1 MRPAVYPATSADHS
15 SGVSAPPSRLR
26 SINGT
31 TNIRQPLPREILHLR
46 CAATLTAFALLGVPG
61 LAAQTTP
68 AEHIALGDSA
78 RAALRAEESLR
89 HYQAAVEGLQ
99 HALGRQLRDTTPVN
113 PANPLYGE
121 ALWKAAREISDVAK
135 QLLGDSLKQRRDSLY
150 SLGRVWAEEAIRA
163 DSNLAD
169 AHFALALVLGRL
181 SRTRGGK
188 ERVRFGRVIYDET
201 QRTIHLDPRHDG
213 AYHILGIWNAE
224 VKRLSGFTRFAA
236 KTFLGAGFMSRA
248 SWDSAVVYM
257 ERAVQLNPRHV
268 YHRLELASV
277 YLDVDQ
283 PAKAR
288 EQLAAIAELP
298 DGDPMDPYYKRLA
311 AAALADI
318 DRGKAGDADDLL
330 RKG

>member
-1 MRPAVYPATSADHS
+1 MRHAT
-15 SGVSAPPSRLR
+15 
-26 SINGT
+26 T
-31 TNIRQPLPREILHLR
+31 F
-46 CAATLTAFALLGVPG
+46 TALALLGA
-61 LAAQTTP
+61 LRSAAAQTTP
-68 AEHIALGDSA
+68 AEHVALGDSA
-78 RAALRAEESLR
+78 RAALHSDDALR
-89 HYQAAVEGLQ
+89 HYQAAVEEIQRSVGTQLQ
-99 HALGRQLRDTTPVN
+99 EIAQVHP
-113 PANPLYGE
+113 PNPLYCE

-150 SLGRVWAEEAIRA
+150 SVGRTWAEAAIRA
-163 DSNLAD
+163 DSSVAN
-169 AHFALALVLGRL
+169 AHFSLALVLGRL

-188 ERVRFGRVIYDET
+188 ERVRFGKIIYDET
-201 QRTIHLDPRHDG
+201 VHTIQMDPRHDG
-213 AYHILGIWNAE
+213 AYHILGMWNAE

-248 SWDSAVVYM
+248 SWDSAVANM
-257 ERAVQLNPRHV
+257 ERAVQLNPQHV

-283 PAKAR
+283 PAKAK
-288 EQLAAIAELP
+288 EQLQAIAGLP

-318 DRGKAGDADDLL
+318 DRGKPDDADDRL

>member
-1 MRPAVYPATSADHS
+1 MRYAM
-15 SGVSAPPSRLR
+15 
-26 SINGT
+26 
-31 TNIRQPLPREILHLR
+31 
-46 CAATLTAFALLGVPG
+46 TAKVLVLLGASP
-61 LAAQTTP
+61 LAAQSP
-68 AEHIALGDSA
+68 LSEQIALGDSA
-78 RAALRAEESLR
+78 RAALHSEEALR
-89 HYQAAVEGLQ
+89 HYQAAVEEVQ
-99 HALGRQLRDTTPVN
+99 RALGTQLENIAGVHPT
-113 PANPLYGE
+113 NPLYCE

-150 SLGRVWAEEAIRA
+150 SVGRTWAEAAVRA
-163 DSNLAD
+163 DSSVAN
-169 AHFALALVLGRL
+169 AHFSLALVLGRL

-188 ERVRFGRVIYDET
+188 ERVRFAKIIYDET
-201 QRTIHLDPRHDG
+201 VRTIQMDPKHDG
-213 AYHILGIWNAE
+213 AYHILGMWNAE

-248 SWDSAVVYM
+248 SWDSAVANM
-257 ERAVQLNPRHV
+257 ERAVQLNPQHV

-283 PAKAR
+283 PAKAK
-288 EQLAAIAELP
+288 EQLQAIAALP

-318 DRGKAGDADDLL
+318 DRGKADDADDRL

>member
-1 MRPAVYPATSADHS
+1 MRYAMTAT
-15 SGVSAPPSRLR
+15 VLV
-26 SINGT
+26 
-31 TNIRQPLPREILHLR
+31 
-46 CAATLTAFALLGVPG
+46 LLGASP
-61 LAAQTTP
+61 LAAQSP
-68 AEHIALGDSA
+68 LSEQIALGDSA
-78 RAALRAEESLR
+78 RAALHSEEALR
-89 HYQAAVEGLQ
+89 HYQAAVEEVQ
-99 HALGRQLRDTTPVN
+99 RALGTQLENIAGVHPT
-113 PANPLYGE
+113 NPLYCE

-150 SLGRVWAEEAIRA
+150 SVGRTWAEAAVRA
-163 DSNLAD
+163 DSSVAN
-169 AHFALALVLGRL
+169 AHFSLALVLGRL

-188 ERVRFGRVIYDET
+188 ERVRFAKIIYDET
-201 QRTIHLDPRHDG
+201 VRTIQMDPKHDG
-213 AYHILGIWNAE
+213 AYHILGMWNAE

-248 SWDSAVVYM
+248 SWDSAVANM
-257 ERAVQLNPRHV
+257 ERAVQLNPQHV

-283 PAKAR
+283 PAKAK
-288 EQLAAIAELP
+288 EQLQAIAALR

-318 DRGKAGDADDLL
+318 DRGKADDADDRL

>member
-1 MRPAVYPATSADHS
+1 M
-15 SGVSAPPSRLR
+15 
-26 SINGT
+26 
-31 TNIRQPLPREILHLR
+31 R
-46 CAATLTAFALLGVPG
+46 CATTVTAFILLGA
-61 LAAQTTP
+61 LRIAAQTTP

-78 RAALRAEESLR
+78 RAALHSDAALR
-89 HYQAAVEGLQ
+89 HYQAAVEEIQRAVGTQLQ
-99 HALGRQLRDTTPVN
+99 TIAGVHTPN
-113 PANPLYGE
+113 PIYCE

-150 SLGRVWAEEAIRA
+150 SIGRTWAEAALQA
-163 DSNLAD
+163 DSSVAN
-169 AHFALALVLGRL
+169 AHFSLALVLGRL

-188 ERVRFGRVIYDET
+188 ERVRFGKIIYDET
-201 QRTIHLDPRHDG
+201 ERTIQMDPRHDG
-213 AYHILGIWNAE
+213 AYHILGMWNAE

-248 SWDSAVVYM
+248 SWDSAVANM
-257 ERAVQLNPRHV
+257 ERAVQLNPQHI

-283 PAKAR
+283 AAKAK
-288 EQLAAIAELP
+288 EQLQAIAALP

-318 DRGKAGDADDLL
+318 DRGKADNADDRL